1 MESID
6 YITEDI
12 DELDSLLVNIE
23 EIQPGFIGWE
33 RYGVS
38 YIPGKVLSRNKRKK
52 SAYITFF
59 NTSGFENNK
68 QLLSISDLFHFGD
81 QEQNDFIIDG
91 TDVNRQKIF
100 KCIVQK
106 R

>member
-33 RYGVS
+33 RYGGS
-38 YIPGKVLSRNKRKK
+38 YIPGKVLSRSKRKK
-52 SAYITFF
+52 LLLLDFLAHLDLRIT
-59 NTSGFENNK
+59 NS
-68 QLLSISDLFHFGD
+68 
-81 QEQNDFIIDG
+81 
-91 TDVNRQKIF
+91 
-100 KCIVQK
+100 
-106 R
+106 

>member
-38 YIPGKVLSRNKRKK
+38 YIPGKVLSRSKRKK
-52 SAYITFF
+52 LLLLDFLVHLDLRIT
-59 NTSGFENNK
+59 NS
-68 QLLSISDLFHFGD
+68 
-81 QEQNDFIIDG
+81 
-91 TDVNRQKIF
+91 
-100 KCIVQK
+100 
-106 R
+106 